1 MNPQNLFSSL
11 VINGKLGVILVF
23 MILSLINGNVEY
35 VEKKPRLFMLDSIIT
50 GLMGAITAILL
61 TYTRGRPDLWA
72 GHAVFAMLLFF
83 FYNVAREFMGYFSV
97 TGTRPGLELQAKILK
112 YPVMIIAGITV
123 AAMVGLAVMVRDLPD
138 FSKGIFSGIPTGIA
152 FLIET
157 FLFASILSIGEIIV
171 LFNHEEKKLISKLLE
186 SLGIFT
192 GTHMLLQFGGFYQ
205 LLYSGKI
212 LPIS

>member
-11 VINGKLGVILVF
+11 VVNGKLGVILVF

-50 GLMGAITAILL
+50 GLMGALTAILL
-61 TYTRGRPDLWA
+61 AYTRGRPDMWA
-72 GHAVFAMLLFF
+72 AHAVFAMLLFF

-97 TGTRPGLELQAKILK
+97 TGTRPGLETQAKIFK
-112 YPVMIIAGITV
+112 YPVMILAGV
-123 AAMVGLAVMVRDLPD
+123 AVAVMLGLAVLAREMPD
-138 FSKGIFSGIPTGIA
+138 FSRGIFAGIPTGVA

-157 FLFASILSIGEIIV
+157 FLFASILSIGEIVV
-171 LFNHEEKKLISKLLE
+171 LFNHEEKRLMAKLLE

-192 GTHMLLQFGGFYQ
+192 GTHLLLQFGGFYK

>member
-1 MNPQNLFSSL
+1 
-11 VINGKLGVILVF
+11 

-50 GLMGAITAILL
+50 GLMGAITAVLL
-61 TYTRGRPDLWA
+61 TYTRGRPDMWA

-97 TGTRPGLELQAKILK
+97 LGSRPTTKGLELQYKILK
-112 YPVMIIAGITV
+112 YPVMIIAVLFVSFLI
-123 AAMVGLAVMVRDLPD
+123 GLSFMSREIPD
-138 FSKGIFSGIPTGIA
+138 FTTGILKGFSTPVA

-157 FLFASILSIGEIIV
+157 GLFASILTVGETIV
-171 LFNHEEKKLISKLLE
+171 LFNHEEPKIGYKLLE

-192 GTHMLLQFGGFYQ
+192 GTHMLLQFGGFYK